1 MQVLQ
6 RVEIETMFG
15 IIYIITNSINDKVY
29 IGQTIQTLK
38 SRWQEHCRNGFSKGE
53 QNMQIKR
60 AIKKYGKENF
70 SIKELEKCSI
80 AELDEKEIYYISLYN
95 SYYKGYNSTKGGK
108 SGSKKLKLDAEQ
120 QNNCIKLYK
129 LGFSLRDIAREFK
142 VDKATIKHIIEI
154 NNIKIRNTR
163 TYKLSQEDRNKILE
177 DSKTLS
183 RREIMVKWNISK
195 SYLSQLING
204 NRRI

>member
-1 MQVLQ
+1 
-6 RVEIETMFG
+6 MFG

-38 SRWQEHCRNGFSKGE
+38 SRWQAHCRKGSLEE

-60 AIKKYGKENF
+60 AIRKYGKENF
-70 SIKELEKCSI
+70 SIKELERCSI
-80 AELDEKEIYYISLYN
+80 AELDEKEIYYISLYD
-95 SYYKGYNSTKGGK
+95 SYNKGYNSTKGGK
-108 SGSKKLKLDAEQ
+108 SGTKELKLDTEQ
-120 QNNCIKLYK
+120 QNDCIELYK
-129 LGFSLRDIAREFK
+129 LGFSLRDIAKEYN
-142 VDKATIKHIIEI
+142 VDKATVKHIIEI
-154 NNIKIRNTR
+154 SNIKIRTTR

-183 RREIMVKWNISK
+183 RKEIMIKWNISK

-204 NRRI
+204 KRRI

>member
-1 MQVLQ
+1 
-6 RVEIETMFG
+6 MFG

-38 SRWQEHCRNGFSKGE
+38 SRWQAHCRKGSLEE

-70 SIKELEKCSI
+70 SIKELERCSI
-80 AELDEKEIYYISLYN
+80 AELDEKEIYYISLYD
-95 SYYKGYNSTKGGK
+95 SYNKGYNSTKGGK
-108 SGSKKLKLDAEQ
+108 SGTKELKLDTEQ
-120 QNNCIKLYK
+120 QNDCIELYK
-129 LGFSLRDIAREFK
+129 LGFSLRDIAKEFN
-142 VDKATIKHIIEI
+142 VDKATVKHIIEI
-154 NNIKIRNTR
+154 NNIKIRTTR

-183 RREIMVKWNISK
+183 RKEIMIKWNISK

-204 NRRI
+204 KRRI

>member
-1 MQVLQ
+1 
-6 RVEIETMFG
+6 MFG

-38 SRWQEHCRNGFSKGE
+38 SRWQAHCRKGSLEE

-70 SIKELEKCSI
+70 SIKELERCSI
-80 AELDEKEIYYISLYN
+80 AELDEKEIYYISLYD
-95 SYYKGYNSTKGGK
+95 SYNKGYNSTKGGK
-108 SGSKKLKLDAEQ
+108 SGTKELKLDIEQ
-120 QNNCIKLYK
+120 QNDCIELYK
-129 LGFSLRDIAREFK
+129 LGFSLRDIAKEYN
-142 VDKATIKHIIEI
+142 VDKATVKHIIEI
-154 NNIKIRNTR
+154 NNIEIRTTR
-163 TYKLSQEDRNKILE
+163 TYKLSQEDRNNILE

-183 RREIMVKWNISK
+183 RKEIMIKWNISK

-204 NRRI
+204 KRRI

>member
-1 MQVLQ
+1 
-6 RVEIETMFG
+6 MFG

-38 SRWQEHCRNGFSKGE
+38 SRWQEHCRSGLSKGE

-80 AELDEKEIYYISLYN
+80 AELDEREIYYISLYN

-120 QNNCIKLYK
+120 QNNCIELYK

-183 RREIMVKWNISK
+183 RKEIMVKWNISK

>member
-1 MQVLQ
+1 
-6 RVEIETMFG
+6 MFG

-38 SRWQEHCRNGFSKGE
+38 SRWQAHCRKGSLEE

-70 SIKELEKCSI
+70 SIKELERCSI
-80 AELDEKEIYYISLYN
+80 AELDEKEIYYISLYD
-95 SYYKGYNSTKGGK
+95 SYKKGYNSTKGGK
-108 SGSKKLKLDAEQ
+108 SGTKELKLDTEQ
-120 QNNCIKLYK
+120 QNDCIELYK
-129 LGFSLRDIAREFK
+129 LGFSLRDIAKEFN
-142 VDKATIKHIIEI
+142 VDKATVKHIIEI
-154 NNIKIRNTR
+154 NNIEIRTTR
-163 TYKLSQEDRNKILE
+163 TYKLSQEDRNSILE

-183 RREIMVKWNISK
+183 RKEIMIKWNISK

-204 NRRI
+204 KRRI

>member
-1 MQVLQ
+1 
-6 RVEIETMFG
+6 MFG

-38 SRWQEHCRNGFSKGE
+38 SRWQAHCRKGSLEE

-60 AIKKYGKENF
+60 AIRKYGKENF
-70 SIKELEKCSI
+70 SIKELERCSI
-80 AELDEKEIYYISLYN
+80 AELDEKEIYYISLYD
-95 SYYKGYNSTKGGK
+95 SYKKGYNSTKGGK
-108 SGSKKLKLDAEQ
+108 SGTKELKLDTEQ
-120 QNNCIKLYK
+120 QNDCIELYK
-129 LGFSLRDIAREFK
+129 LGFSLRDIAKEFN
-142 VDKATIKHIIEI
+142 VDKATVKHIIEI
-154 NNIKIRNTR
+154 NNIEIRTTR

-183 RREIMVKWNISK
+183 RKEIMIKWNISK

-204 NRRI
+204 KRRI

>member
-1 MQVLQ
+1 MKLCLALS
-6 RVEIETMFG
+6 
-15 IIYIITNSINDKVY
+15 IIDIT
-29 IGQTIQTLK
+29 
-38 SRWQEHCRNGFSKGE
+38 
-53 QNMQIKR
+53 
-60 AIKKYGKENF
+60 
-70 SIKELEKCSI
+70 
-80 AELDEKEIYYISLYN
+80 
-95 SYYKGYNSTKGGK
+95 
-108 SGSKKLKLDAEQ
+108 
-120 QNNCIKLYK
+120 
-129 LGFSLRDIAREFK
+129 REFK

-183 RREIMVKWNISK
+183 RKEIMVKWNISK